1 MGKKILVVDDEP
13 EMLNLIRFTLDS
25 AGYEVVTCDT
35 GRHAWNA
42 IVDNKPDLL
51 LLDVMLPGI
60 DGYSLQIKI
69 SQDEQT
75 KDIPII
81 VLTALE
87 PSRTLFKKFPQVKG
101 FMTKPFKTDD
111 LVAQVE
117 STIGKPDGKATDPAS

>member
-1 MGKKILVVDDEP
+1 MAKKKVLVVDDEP
-13 EMLNLIRFTLDS
+13 EMLSLIRFTLEQG
-25 AGYEVVTCDT
+25 GYDVVTCDS

-51 LLDVMLPGI
+51 VLDVMLPGI

-69 SQDEQT
+69 SQDDQT
-75 KDIPII
+75 KNIPII

-87 PSRTLFKKFPQVKG
+87 PSKTLFKKFPQVVG

-111 LVAQVE
+111 LVAVVE
-117 STIGKPDGKATDPAS
+117 KAIGKAAAA